1 MPTEKRI
8 ASTLILVET
17 KESIARMNTIIG
29 NFSAIIIGRQG
40 IPLHDRD
47 MSIISLVIEGTTDEI
62 GAIAGQ
68 LGRLRGLNV
77 KTAIL
82 KSQNTPEQ

>member
-1 MPTEKRI
+1 MLTEKRI

-29 NFSAIIIGRQG
+29 SYSQLIIGRQG
-40 IPLHDRD
+40 IPLHNRD
-47 MSIISLVIEGTTDEI
+47 MSIISLVMEGTTDEI

-82 KSQNTPEQ
+82 KSLNPPTP